1 LNVDYLGNHEPAE
14 SLAGSGSFSIL
25 GPTLVTEERVA
36 QRRELLPPVATEYTQ
51 DSRFFSGGQKSE
63 GDS

>member
-1 LNVDYLGNHEPAE
+1 
-14 SLAGSGSFSIL
+14 LAGSGSFSIL